1 MEITS
6 RSKLFDVL
14 NTYPT
19 LEEKI
24 IRLAPPFANLKNPV
38 LRRTVGQ
45 LATLEQVARIG
56 KMDVTEL
63 VNTLRREVGLPEIRT
78 DTPVAVSIPQRVESD
93 PDWISGEPQFI
104 VNGTE
109 LLQQGEVPLQHI
121 NHLLPQLQP
130 QRFILLM
137 TDFEPTPMIE
147 TMQKQKRRVYHK
159 VHPNDARVHLTY
171 IAAQENS
178 G

>member
-6 RSKLFDVL
+6 RSKLLDVL
-14 NTYPT
+14 NAYPS
-19 LEEKI
+19 LEAKI
-24 IRLAPPFANLKNPV
+24 ITLAPPFANLKNPV

-45 LATLEQVARIG
+45 VATLEQVARIG

-63 VNTLRREVGLPEIRT
+63 VNTLRREVGLPEIRA
-78 DTPVAVSIPQRVESD
+78 DAPVAVSLPPRVESD
-93 PDWISGEPQFI
+93 PAWISGEPQFV

-109 LLQQGEVPLQHI
+109 LLQQGEVPLQHVTR
-121 NHLLPQLQP
+121 LLPQLQP
-130 QRFILLM
+130 QRFILLI

-147 TMQKQKRRVYHK
+147 AMQKQKRRVYHK
-159 VHPNDARVHLTY
+159 IHPNDARVHLTY
-171 IAAQENS
+171 IAAQENL